1 MSIAGILSI
10 ARTAISAQQ
19 TATQVISQNISNATT
34 EGYSRQRAE
43 LMASVPQ
50 VTPHGTI
57 GTGVSVFGITRARDL
72 LLDQSFRQ
80 QASGSS
86 GANLR
91 SETLGAIE
99 QIFNE
104 PSENGLAASLDAF
117 WSSWSD
123 LANNPSNPA
132 AQGVVRQ
139 RGANVATLL
148 RSYSAQLDSVRT
160 QTVSRLSDAAQSLN
174 RLSTQV
180 ASLNRDIV
188 AAESSGGQSPDLRDA
203 RDRLLD
209 QMADIAP
216 IQVII
221 GSSGRVAVT
230 LAGGTIVDGASSR
243 DITISGTPLAPSVT
257 IAGDSAPL
265 NRLEGGL
272 GAMLDL
278 VNTDIAG
285 LRADLDTLAR
295 GLVNAVNVLH
305 RSGYTAAGDALGNA
319 NWNPALGLTGSNVDF
334 FDPTATTAASIQL
347 SAAVKNDP
355 SVIAAGATFG
365 VTGDNSVA
373 LAISALRDR
382 SGAAALR
389 ARMGT
394 ATYDA
399 WVGLPGSTT
408 FGESYGG
415 IVSTLGL
422 DVRAAGDNA
431 EVFDVLRGQAE
442 TRRSSTGGVSIDE
455 ELTKLM
461 SHQQAYAAAAKLV
474 HAADEMAMAILG
486 MVD

>member
-1 MSIAGILSI
+1 VSIASILSI
-10 ARTAISAQQ
+10 ARTAITAQQ

-43 LMASVPQ
+43 LAASTPQ
-50 VTPHGTI
+50 MTPRGTI
-57 GTGVSVFGITRARDL
+57 GTGVSVFGVTRARDV

-80 QASGSS
+80 QASGSA
-86 GANLR
+86 GASVR
-91 SETLGAIE
+91 SDTLGAIE

-123 LANNPSNPA
+123 LANDPTNPT

-139 RGANVATLL
+139 RGASVATLL
-148 RSYSAQLDSVRT
+148 HSYSGQLDTVRD
-160 QTVSRLSDAAQSLN
+160 QVVGRLTDAAQSLN
-174 RLSTQV
+174 RLSSQV

-209 QMADIAP
+209 QMAAIAP
-216 IQVII
+216 IQVIT
-221 GSSGRVAVT
+221 GSTGRVAVT

-243 DITISGTPLAPSVT
+243 DITITGTALAPSVT
-257 IAGDSAPL
+257 IAGDSGPL
-265 NRLEGGL
+265 RGLQGGL

-285 LRADLDTLAR
+285 LHADLDAFAR
-295 GLVNAVNVLH
+295 GLVNAVNVVH
-305 RSGYTAAGDALGNA
+305 RSGYTPNGEALGNG
-319 NWNPALGLTGSNVDF
+319 NWNPALGLTGSNIDF
-334 FDPTATTAASIQL
+334 FDSTSTTAANIQL
-347 SAAVKNDP
+347 SAAVKGDS

-365 VTGDNSVA
+365 VAGDNSVA
-373 LAISALRDR
+373 LAIGSLRDR
-382 SGAAALR
+382 TGAAALR

-408 FGESYGG
+408 FGESYRGT
-415 IVSTLGL
+415 VSTLGL
-422 DVRAAGDNA
+422 DVRAASDNSD
-431 EVFDVLRGQAE
+431 VLDVLRDQAE
-442 TRRSSTGGVSIDE
+442 TRRSSASGVSIDE

-474 HAADEMAMAILG
+474 RAADEMAQAILG
-486 MVD
+486 MVN